1 MEEILNENKEYE
13 KIIAMKNQNIDQL
26 QEEIEW
32 TNREIKSKESVER
45 KYKEAMKTIQD
56 LETDGT

>member
-1 MEEILNENKEYE
+1 MNENKEYE